1 MTKIKPETKIQPKV
15 EQITTK
21 SVANES
27 VQVGVSNLKYGH
39 GHYMFDPS
47 KDAMFNNRP
56 QTNDDNLT
64 FIRSA
69 WAEQLDTT
77 KVHQDVQNII
87 QSKLINK
94 YHNSHNSQL
103 EKSVFLILAVQCAKI
118 KPSFKILL
126 SDLKLD

>member
-1 MTKIKPETKIQPKV
+1 MTKIKPEKKIQPKV
-15 EQITTK
+15 DQVTTK

-56 QTNDDNLT
+56 QNNDDNLT

-69 WAEQLDTT
+69 WADQLDTT

-87 QSKLINK
+87 HSKLKNK
-94 YHNSHNSQL
+94 CHNQIVNLKSQ
-103 EKSVFLILAVQCAKI
+103 F
-118 KPSFKILL
+118 F
-126 SDLKLD
+126 

>member
-1 MTKIKPETKIQPKV
+1 MTKTKPDKKIQPKV
-15 EQITTK
+15 DQVTTK

-87 QSKLINK
+87 QSKLIVNI
-94 YHNSHNSQL
+94 
-103 EKSVFLILAVQCAKI
+103 VV
-118 KPSFKILL
+118 LL
-126 SDLKLD
+126 R

>member
-1 MTKIKPETKIQPKV
+1 MVSLPIAL
-15 EQITTK
+15 
-21 SVANES
+21 ANCENK
-27 VQVGVSNLKYGH
+27 SNLKYGH

-69 WAEQLDTT
+69 WADQLDTN

-87 QSKLINK
+87 QSRLNNEYNNK
-94 YHNSHNSQL
+94 
-103 EKSVFLILAVQCAKI
+103 K
-118 KPSFKILL
+118 
-126 SDLKLD
+126 

>member
-1 MTKIKPETKIQPKV
+1 MTKIKPDKKIQPKV
-15 EQITTK
+15 DHVPTK
-21 SVANES
+21 SVTNES

-56 QTNDDNLT
+56 QNNDDNLT

-69 WAEQLDTT
+69 WADQLDTT

-87 QSKLINK
+87 HSKLKNK
-94 YHNSHNSQL
+94 CHNQIVNLKSH
-103 EKSVFLILAVQCAKI
+103 F
-118 KPSFKILL
+118 F
-126 SDLKLD
+126 